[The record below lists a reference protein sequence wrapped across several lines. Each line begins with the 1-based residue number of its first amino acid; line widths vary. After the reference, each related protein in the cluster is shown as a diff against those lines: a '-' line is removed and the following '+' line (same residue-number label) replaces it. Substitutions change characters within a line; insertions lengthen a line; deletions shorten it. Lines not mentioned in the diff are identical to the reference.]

1 MNRELNP
8 KMKQWSYLVTG
19 FSLPM
24 GVDESRLESK
34 NGKWLGVDESSERG
48 GAKQRRRE
56 LDGMPPVL
64 QMENLNYEQ
73 LEQLRNSVLMYKQG
87 VQAKFSGGAGVYGY
101 GGNAPGYG
109 QNVQYPPMGY
119 NYGDPYN
126 AAAGGFNA
134 NVGGAHAGANYWGFP
149 GSSGDINSAQGGAN
163 YGGFPGSSDAS
174 IDGAQGG
181 ANYGGFPGNYYHH
194 HPGYEQ
200 LEQLRNSLMMFE
212 HGAEA
217 KLNGGGSS
225 AAAGVKPSPP

>member
-1 MNRELNP
+1 
-8 KMKQWSYLVTG
+8 
-19 FSLPM
+19 
-24 GVDESRLESK
+24 
-34 NGKWLGVDESSERG
+34 
-48 GAKQRRRE
+48 
-56 LDGMPPVL
+56 MPPVL

-101 GGNAPGYG
+101 GGNAPVYG
-109 QNVQYPPMGY
+109 QNEQYPPMGY

-126 AAAGGFNA
+126 AAAGSFNA
-134 NVGGAHAGANYWGFP
+134 NVGGAHAGANYEGFP

-194 HPGYEQ
+194 HPGELAAVLQRQQELANVEAQLEWEKQRRRELEGIVPPLQMDEVSYEQ
-200 LEQLRNSLMMFE
+200 LEQMRNSVMMFK
-212 HGAEA
+212 HGAEV
-217 KLNGGGSS
+217 KPNGGASS
-225 AAAGVKPSPP
+225 LAAAGVKASPP